1 MDKNRKT
8 AIAILGVFS
17 VLIIVAWFLNFKQNL
32 KNPLLYQGDVIVDS
46 RVTPN
51 LSGCSGPNCSV
62 ANLNPDNL
70 DLKLLD
76 TDGDKLSDW
85 DELFVYGTSPYLEDT
100 DGDGL
105 TDYEEISVYKT
116 DPLCPEG
123 QNCSGSLNNATA
135 QNSFD
140 SGTEELA
147 VMLEGWDKYY
157 DTSLSADQLPNEL
170 QPDQASPEYIRNL
183 LLKEGISQEELD
195 KISDADL
202 MAIYQEVLDD
212 F

>member
-17 VLIIVAWFLNFKQNL
+17 VLIIAAWFLNFKQNL
-32 KNPLLYQGDVIVDS
+32 KNPLLYQGDVIAGSNVA
-46 RVTPN
+46 PN
-51 LSGCSGPNCSV
+51 LSGCTGPNCS
-62 ANLNPDNL
+62 ASTLNQDNL

-76 TDGDKLSDW
+76 TDNDKISDW
-85 DELFVYGTSPYLEDT
+85 DELFIYGTSPYLEDT

-105 TDYEEISVYKT
+105 TDYEEIFVYKT

-123 QNCSGSLNNATA
+123 QNCSGSSGQATT
-135 QNSFD
+135 QGD
-140 SGTEELA
+140 STDGVKDLENI
-147 VMLEGWDKYY
+147 LEGWDEYY
-157 DTSLSADQLPNEL
+157 DTDPSVEQLPDEL
-170 QPDQASPEYIRNL
+170 QPDNVSPEYIRGAL
-183 LLKEGISQEELD
+183 LEGGISQEELD

-202 MAIYQEVLDD
+202 MVIYQEVLAD